1 MLYFVDIVLKLEW
14 PINVRRYY
22 GSSKVRGEGNSVIF
36 INREILP
43 RPQDASICVTFFN
56 EIQKSILMIM
66 IICEI
71 LLLILICF
79 NFGN

>member
-43 RPQDASICVTFFN
+43 RPQDASICFTFFQWN
-56 EIQKSILMIM
+56 SKKYSEDYDYLWNTAVDFD
-66 IICEI
+66 
-71 LLLILICF
+71 LF
-79 NFGN
+79 